1 MHNEKSELDA
11 DVKPVGSMPRF
22 ATRAVR
28 AGQSPDPETGAHA
41 TPIYQTS
48 TFVLGSVERGSQMF
62 DGLVPGDVYTRVG
75 NPTVHAA
82 ENKLAALEGAEAAVA
97 FASGMG
103 AIAALFITTLRAGD
117 EVLYLGPLYGGT
129 RGLLHD
135 LLPKFGVTA
144 RSVTAAGTS
153 AGAGAGASPT
163 TAELESAIGPATRL
177 IYAESPTNPTLAIH
191 DLAAMATVAK
201 KHGVLTAVDNTF
213 ATPCLTRPLEL
224 GIDVVIHSATK
235 YLGGHGDLLGGFAA
249 GSAELMGEV
258 RGEGLR
264 HVGAVLDPHAAF
276 LLLRGMRTLHLRMAA
291 HCANARAVAHALR
304 GMPGVAK
311 VHYPGFDDHRGH
323 AVAARQM
330 SDFGGMVSVEFTG
343 GAAAAATFL
352 DSLELVDH
360 AVSLGDVASLACVPA
375 ASTHQLLPQDARS
388 AGGISDALVRISV
401 GIEDT
406 DDLVADVKQAARAA
420 ADVGTALAGG

>member
-1 MHNEKSELDA
+1 MHDG
-11 DVKPVGSMPRF
+11 KPEFDKGTTRF

-28 AGQSPDPETGAHA
+28 AGQSPDEATGAHA

-62 DGLVPGDVYTRVG
+62 DGLAPGDVYTRVG

-103 AIAALFITTLRAGD
+103 AIAAFFISTLQSGD

-135 LLPKFGVTA
+135 LLPKFGITA
-144 RSVTAAGTS
+144 RSVTDAGLAA
-153 AGAGAGASPT
+153 
-163 TAELESAIGPATRL
+163 AIGPDTKL
-177 IYAESPTNPTLAIH
+177 IYAETPTNPTLAIH
-191 DLAAMATVAK
+191 DLANMAAI
-201 KHGVLTAVDNTF
+201 GRRRGLLTAVDNTF
-213 ATPCLTRPLEL
+213 ATPFLTRPLEL
-224 GIDVVIHSATK
+224 GIDVVLHSATK

-249 GSAELMGEV
+249 GSAELMAHV

-291 HCANARAVAHALR
+291 HCSNARAVAHALR
-304 GMPGVAK
+304 DQPGVAA
-311 VHYPGFDDHRGH
+311 VHYPGFADHPDH
-323 AVAARQM
+323 DVAARQM
-330 SDFGGMVSVEFTG
+330 SDFGGMVSVEFSG
-343 GAAAAATFL
+343 GAVAAAVFL

-375 ASTHQLLPQDARS
+375 ASTHQLLPADARS

-401 GIEDT
+401 GVEEAA
-406 DDLVADVKQAARAA
+406 DLVADVEQAARAA
-420 ADVGTALAGG
+420 ATVGARSARTVTV

>member
-1 MHNEKSELDA
+1 MLDGDA
-11 DVKPVGSMPRF
+11 DFEMNAPDGATTGPRF

-28 AGQSPDPETGAHA
+28 AGQSPDQATGAHA

-62 DGLVPGDVYTRVG
+62 DGLVPGDVYSRVG

-82 ENKLAALEGAEAAVA
+82 EHKLASLEGAEAAVA

-103 AIAALFITTLRAGD
+103 AIAALFISTLRTGD

-144 RSVTAAGTS
+144 RSVTDAEL
-153 AGAGAGASPT
+153 AGAV
-163 TAELESAIGPATRL
+163 GPSTRL
-177 IYAESPTNPTLAIH
+177 IYAETPTNPTLAIH
-191 DLAAMATVAK
+191 DLAAMAAIGKRT
-201 KHGVLTAVDNTF
+201 GVLTAVDNTF
-213 ATPCLTRPLEL
+213 ATPYLTRPIEW
-224 GIDVVIHSATK
+224 GIDVVLHSATK

-249 GSAELMGEV
+249 GSAELMAEV

-291 HCANARAVAHALR
+291 HCSNARAVAHALR
-304 GMPGVAK
+304 GLEGVAA
-311 VHYPGFDDHRGH
+311 VHYPGFVDHPDH
-323 AVAARQM
+323 DVAARQM
-330 SDFGGMVSVEFTG
+330 SDFGGMVSVEFSG
-343 GAAAAATFL
+343 GAAAAARFL

-375 ASTHQLLPQDARS
+375 ASTHQLLPPDVRD
-388 AGGISDALVRISV
+388 AGGISGALVRISV
-401 GIEDT
+401 GVEEAA
-406 DDLVADVKQAARAA
+406 DLVADVTQAARAA
-420 ADVGTALAGG
+420 AVRSSQAQGVSV